1 MQHFFRFA
9 IFVICFTSPLFA
21 DDRPAPALW
30 FYYPTN
36 LQIDQNVSK
45 LEPIW
50 RRAAAAGYSH
60 VLLAD
65 SKFAKLGD
73 LQGAEKRYFANVDR
87 VKKLAAELKLQI
99 VPAVFDIGYSNALLW
114 HDPNLAEGL
123 PVKEALFVVH
133 NSEAKLAADPPV
145 AFEKLQFKDDTVQL
159 DGNTATVHDNAGNA
173 R

>member
-1 MQHFFRFA
+1 MQRIFA
-9 IFVICFTSPLFA
+9 IAAFVICFTTPIFA

-50 RRAAAAGYSH
+50 RRAVAAGYSH

-73 LQGAEKRYFANVDR
+73 LQGNEKRYFANVER
-87 VKKLAAELKLQI
+87 VKKLAAELKLEI
-99 VPAVFDIGYSNALLW
+99 VPALFDIGYSNALLW

-123 PVKEALFVVH
+123 PVKDALFVVH
-133 NSEAKLAADPPV
+133 DGQARLEPDPPV
-145 AFEKLQFKDDTVQL
+145 QFEKLQFKD
-159 DGNTATVHDNAGNA
+159 
-173 R
+173 